1 MTRCLHDHR
10 AGAGEADGLTWP
22 RISIVIPSYNQGR
35 FIAEAIESVLGQG
48 DPDLEL
54 IVMDGGSTDETVE
67 ILRRYDDRLTAWVSE
82 ADGGQSDAINR
93 GLARATGDVLGWL
106 CCDDLLA
113 DGALTLV
120 GRYFAEHPDC
130 HWLTGAGEIRY
141 LHTGKASIGRSG
153 VASAEAL
160 MAFWRWG
167 APGHYLCQPSTFWTR
182 DLWERAEGL
191 RVDNHLA
198 MDYELWLRF
207 ARHAMP
213 AAIDDVLSVS
223 RIHPECKSD
232 RSRAGQ
238 IRETMRCAYAAARAA
253 GISPLRFSGRLLAD
267 VMSFRADRLASH
279 WRGRWWGG
287 SLAECLRLMADP
299 WLVWTE
305 AGRMRMLRHL

>member
-1 MTRCLHDHR
+1 MTRCLQDEQASAR
-10 AGAGEADGLTWP
+10 GSDALAWP

-35 FIAEAIESVLGQG
+35 FIADAIESVLGQG
-48 DPDLEL
+48 YPDLEL
-54 IVMDGGSTDETVE
+54 IVMDGGSTDQTVE
-67 ILRRYDDRLTAWVSE
+67 VLRGYDGQLTDWVSE
-82 ADGGQSDAINR
+82 RDGGQSDAINR
-93 GLARATGDVLGWL
+93 GLARSTGDVLGWL
-106 CCDDLLA
+106 CCDDILT
-113 DGALTLV
+113 DGALATV
-120 GRYFAEHPDC
+120 GRYFAAHRDC
-130 HWLTGAGEIRY
+130 QWLTASGEIRY
-141 LHTGKASIGRSG
+141 LHTGKSSIGRSG

-182 DLWERAEGL
+182 DLWQRAEGL

-207 ARHAMP
+207 ARHALP

-238 IRETMRCAYAAARAA
+238 IRETMRCAYAAAAA
-253 GISPLRFSGRLLAD
+253 EGIGSLRFTGRLLAD
-267 VMSFRADRLASH
+267 VMRCRADRLASH
-279 WRGRWWGG
+279 WRGRWLGG
-287 SLAECLRLMADP
+287 SAAEILRLLADP
-299 WLVWTE
+299 ALAWTE